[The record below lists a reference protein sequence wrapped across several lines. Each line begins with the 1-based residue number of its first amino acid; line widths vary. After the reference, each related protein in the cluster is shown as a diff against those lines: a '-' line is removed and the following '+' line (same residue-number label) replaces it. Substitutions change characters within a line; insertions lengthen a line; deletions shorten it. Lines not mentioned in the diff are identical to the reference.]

1 MSKVGYSRTSRAQ
14 RGRDPYAG
22 SYQPRPVN
30 RSAAHN
36 DLTQG
41 QPGQSSGAH
50 VYGGTT
56 AASSD
61 HRVAGQSTAEPR
73 SLQR

>member
-1 MSKVGYSRTSRAQ
+1 MSKVVHSRTSRAQ
-14 RGRDPYAG
+14 RGRGPYAG

-30 RSAAHN
+30 RSAAH
-36 DLTQG
+36 DELMQG

-50 VYGGTT
+50 LYDGTT

-61 HRVAGQSTAEPR
+61 QRVAGQATAEPR